1 MANVKNRPL
10 QGKKKHQPRR
20 PVLLVATGNRHK
32 LREIARILGR
42 GFRVFGLERLLKVP
56 RIAESGRTFDAN
68 AAIKVKRVRDAVG
81 REKNRP
87 CADFVIAD
95 DSGLRATAL
104 GGEPGIRS
112 ARYAGPAADDRAN
125 RRKLLRRMKNAG
137 DRRAEF
143 LCVIALADMRGA
155 RKVRFFRGRVRGRIV
170 REEQGSG
177 GFGYDPV
184 FVPRGFQKTFAQLSA
199 TTKNR
204 LSHRA
209 KALARLN
216 KFLEKGSLLGD
227 VKK

>member
-1 MANVKNRPL
+1 MKNRPL

-32 LREIARILGR
+32 VREIARILGR

-56 RIAESGRTFDAN
+56 RIAESGRTFEAN
-68 AAIKVKRVRDAVG
+68 AAIKVKRVRDAIV
-81 REKNRP
+81 RKKNWP

-95 DSGLRATAL
+95 DSGLRAAAL

-125 RRKLLRRMKNAG
+125 RCKLLRRMKNVG

-143 LCVIALADMRGA
+143 LCVIALADMRGTE
-155 RKVRFFRGRVRGRIV
+155 RVRFFRGRVRGRIV
-170 REEQGSG
+170 REERGSG

-184 FVPRGFQKTFAQLSA
+184 FSPAGYRRTFGELSA
-199 TTKNR
+199 ATKNR

-209 KALARLN
+209 RALQ
-216 KFLEKGSLLGD
+216 KM
-227 VKK
+227 KKWLSR